1 MVILITS
8 IWISYSSFSNKI
20 SEVLTV
26 WIIQIKMDTLT
37 HPQPSKNP
45 HALVSIFLDPIFLEI
60 FLLHKGLYPNCPEYD
75 QSVVSLFVVG
85 DNTSNTWKFVEVI
98 GGIIPTSQRDYLWQH
113 WVSYTWII
121 PIAVRGSSTGVT
133 EWARVACRNST
144 TRSGRTWTG
153 PWSSGGSTPGTRNV
167 GTGRALGRGSIVF
180 VLFFQNILFVWWMFI
195 AVVFSTVLAKMEKC
209 TMK

>member
-1 MVILITS
+1 MVILIYTS

-75 QSVVSLFVVG
+75 QSIVSLFVVW

-121 PIAVRGSSTGVT
+121 PIAVRGSSTAVWQNERESPAGILRQDQGGPGQDREVL
-133 EWARVACRNST
+133 EAALQGPGMWVWA
-144 TRSGRTWTG
+144 G
-153 PWSSGGSTPGTRNV
+153 P
-167 GTGRALGRGSIVF
+167 
-180 VLFFQNILFVWWMFI
+180 
-195 AVVFSTVLAKMEKC
+195 
-209 TMK
+209 

>member
-1 MVILITS
+1 MVILI

-37 HPQPSKNP
+37 HPQPSKKP
-45 HALVSIFLDPIFLEI
+45 TRTCKQFFRSDILEI

-75 QSVVSLFVVG
+75 QSIVSLFVVG

-121 PIAVRGSSTGVT
+121 PIAVRGSST
-133 EWARVACRNST
+133 
-144 TRSGRTWTG
+144 
-153 PWSSGGSTPGTRNV
+153 
-167 GTGRALGRGSIVF
+167 
-180 VLFFQNILFVWWMFI
+180 
-195 AVVFSTVLAKMEKC
+195 AV
-209 TMK
+209 

>member
-1 MVILITS
+1 MVILI

-20 SEVLTV
+20 SEVLTA

-37 HPQPSKNP
+37 HPQPSKKPTRTCKHFFLIRYFWRSFYSTRICILTVQSMTSQSSLCLLSEITQATLENLRSNWRDYTDISTRLP
-45 HALVSIFLDPIFLEI
+45 VAALG
-60 FLLHKGLYPNCPEYD
+60 LLHL
-75 QSVVSLFVVG
+75 
-85 DNTSNTWKFVEVI
+85 
-98 GGIIPTSQRDYLWQH
+98 DYT
-113 WVSYTWII
+113 Y
-121 PIAVRGSSTGVT
+121 RCTGKLHGRVT

-167 GTGRALGRGSIVF
+167 GMGRALGRGSIVF

-195 AVVFSTVLAKMEKC
+195 AVVFSTVWAKMEKC

>member
-1 MVILITS
+1 MTS
-8 IWISYSSFSNKI
+8 
-20 SEVLTV
+20 
-26 WIIQIKMDTLT
+26 
-37 HPQPSKNP
+37 
-45 HALVSIFLDPIFLEI
+45 
-60 FLLHKGLYPNCPEYD
+60 
-75 QSVVSLFVVG
+75 QSSLFVVG

-121 PIAVRGSSTGVT
+121 PIAVRGSSTAGVT
-133 EWARVACRNST
+133 EWARARVACRNST

-180 VLFFQNILFVWWMFI
+180 VLFFQNILCLMNVYCSGFFNCLGKDGKVYDEIKHVWLQ
-195 AVVFSTVLAKMEKC
+195 ARQVRVC
-209 TMK
+209 YHQ